1 MNKKLFIL
9 SILILF
15 MLSCGLLTSSPA
27 SIVTPIPPSLTP
39 QIATSVPPT
48 ATVMP
53 PTPAQP
59 ASLGTIALD
68 FVALL
73 CDAKWMNG
81 AEHLASCPPAGADHS
96 GGYAILVDPTT
107 EGLPAGTPVFLTIAG
122 IYSDAFFLRYPTFK
136 VHTGDRFRA
145 TLRCQNASP
154 NCDVDYRLEYFD
166 ARGIPSRAFQEWRFI
181 AGQPPI
187 NVDFDLS
194 SLSGQNVDFVLA
206 MQPENGGLSQNN
218 GALWIAPHIYRP
230 NP

>member
-1 MNKKLFIL
+1 
-9 SILILF
+9 
-15 MLSCGLLTSSPA
+15 
-27 SIVTPIPPSLTP
+27 
-39 QIATSVPPT
+39 
-48 ATVMP
+48 
-53 PTPAQP
+53 
-59 ASLGTIALD
+59 
-68 FVALL
+68 
-73 CDAKWMNG
+73 MNG
-81 AEHLASCPPAGADHS
+81 AQHLAACPPAGADHS

-122 IYSDAFFLRYPTFK
+122 IYSDAFFLRYPTFN
-136 VHTGDRFRA
+136 VHAGDHFRT

-154 NCDVDYRLEYFD
+154 SCDVDFRLEYYD
-166 ARGIPSRAFQEWRFI
+166 INGKHHSPFQIWRYI

-194 SLSGQNVDFVLA
+194 SLAGQNLDFVLA